1 MIIKIKQKCHFAFN
15 SLFTFGT
22 NRVNGTLQYT
32 FMVLYI
38 YVRCFPFRPNFDQW
52 DNAVQ
57 HTVGYAKNGPYYVQ
71 FTVFCIC
78 LKEDRWETDEEFLFL
93 KKKLLVFVNFEE
105 SKDYLKMGRDLNITA
120 KKKVSDLNYP
130 FFGIVTH

>member
-38 YVRCFPFRPNFDQW
+38 YVRCFPFRPTFDQW

-57 HTVGYAKNGPYYVQ
+57 HTVGYAKKW
-71 FTVFCIC
+71 TVLFSSLC
-78 LKEDRWETDEEFLFL
+78 LVFAFKEDRLETDEEIFIPE
-93 KKKLLVFVNFEE
+93 KKC
-105 SKDYLKMGRDLNITA
+105 
-120 KKKVSDLNYP
+120 
-130 FFGIVTH
+130 